1 MTCIID
7 IYIGQFLLLYFRY
20 LLCMISMLP
29 NNVIQ
34 KGVILSISLFV
45 AVLGLHGHSLIAVGG
60 LLFAVA
66 SRVWLLMLL

>member
-1 MTCIID
+1 
-7 IYIGQFLLLYFRY
+7 
-20 LLCMISMLP
+20 MISMLP

-45 AVLGLHGHSLIAVGG
+45 AVLGLHGHSLVAVGG

>member
-1 MTCIID
+1 
-7 IYIGQFLLLYFRY
+7 
-20 LLCMISMLP
+20 MISMLP

-34 KGVILSISLFV
+34 NGVILSISLFV
-45 AVLGLHGHSLIAVGG
+45 AVLGLHGHFLVAVGG